1 MRAKTTLVT
10 CSVFQQAVLRNV
22 SDKNAQL
29 QKQLD
34 NVIREANG
42 EIGLLNS
49 KIAELER
56 DLEIERRKNRELQD
70 TTRERDKEY
79 QKLKVGFRLLN
90 VLVRLLLPLAGF
102 KVAHDKFKRK
112 ALFPTGTEA
121 THAHSV
127 NASINVPPIADQ
139 AMIFNKLGRPNANK
153 TLDVGAVVGGM
164 EANGIQRTPL
174 VNRAILPG
182 PNAPS
187 NSWAPQPQSQRNAFR
202 PVFPATAADRSH
214 RSGYVSD
221 CSDSANEVENILAQH
236 PQVRHA
242 SAPTNVNNWQVA
254 AQRSRVPRP
263 RNVFAP
269 PISNNRVQGGFRPA
283 GAPR

>member
-1 MRAKTTLVT
+1 
-10 CSVFQQAVLRNV
+10 
-22 SDKNAQL
+22 
-29 QKQLD
+29 
-34 NVIREANG
+34 
-42 EIGLLNS
+42 
-49 KIAELER
+49 LER

-164 EANGIQRTPL
+164 EANGVRWSISRPPFLISRFTCYRSSERPSSTARYSQVLMRQVIPGRHNLRVSVTRFDPFSPPPQRI
-174 VNRAILPG
+174 AHI
-182 PNAPS
+182 
-187 NSWAPQPQSQRNAFR
+187 
-202 PVFPATAADRSH
+202 
-214 RSGYVSD
+214 
-221 CSDSANEVENILAQH
+221 
-236 PQVRHA
+236 VRDMYLIA
-242 SAPTNVNNWQVA
+242 RIVLMK
-254 AQRSRVPRP
+254 
-263 RNVFAP
+263 
-269 PISNNRVQGGFRPA
+269 
-283 GAPR
+283 